1 MKSKLM
7 FFVILLSIISNE
19 LSLAQKTGVFTN
31 HSDIGNIKIAGTALY
46 DSDRQ
51 VFTITGSGSAIG
63 NQKDEFQFTYRKMTG
78 DFILR
83 ANMKLGGEGGAPER
97 KTGWMIRHSLEV
109 NSPAAL
115 ASVQGNG
122 KTSLQFRLN
131 PSVDM
136 EEKILPV
143 TKADVIQLERR
154 GNSIIMSAARMGE
167 RFFEEQVTDIELG
180 DEVYIGLFVC
190 AHNPEVSEKA
200 TFKNVRV
207 IVPPKT
213 GYQPYRDYI
222 GSHIE
227 VLDVVTG
234 DRKIVYSAEN
244 SIQAPNWMIDE
255 NIFTVNSDGALYDFD
270 LRTGKL
276 SKIESGIATN
286 NNNDHVI
293 SFDGK
298 KMGISSSSKEDSKSA
313 IFIIPRKGGEA
324 RKVTALSPSYLH
336 CWSPDGN
343 YLVYTAVRNNNWGIY
358 RISEKGGQETNITN
372 TLGLND
378 GPEYTRDGKYI
389 YFNTDRT
396 GTSQIWRMSPDGKN
410 PEQLTFDELNNWFP
424 HISPDGKW
432 IVFISFPRSV
442 PSSEHPFYKQVYI
455 RLMSINGGEP
465 KIIAYVYGGQGT
477 MNVPNWSPDSKKI
490 AFVSNSAFLNY

>member
-83 ANMKLGGEGGAPER
+83 ANMKLEGEGGAPER

-167 RFFEEQVTDIELG
+167 RFFE
-180 DEVYIGLFVC
+180 
-190 AHNPEVSEKA
+190 
-200 TFKNVRV
+200 
-207 IVPPKT
+207 
-213 GYQPYRDYI
+213 
-222 GSHIE
+222 
-227 VLDVVTG
+227 
-234 DRKIVYSAEN
+234 
-244 SIQAPNWMIDE
+244 
-255 NIFTVNSDGALYDFD
+255 
-270 LRTGKL
+270 
-276 SKIESGIATN
+276 
-286 NNNDHVI
+286 
-293 SFDGK
+293 
-298 KMGISSSSKEDSKSA
+298 
-313 IFIIPRKGGEA
+313 
-324 RKVTALSPSYLH
+324 
-336 CWSPDGN
+336 
-343 YLVYTAVRNNNWGIY
+343 
-358 RISEKGGQETNITN
+358 
-372 TLGLND
+372 
-378 GPEYTRDGKYI
+378 
-389 YFNTDRT
+389 
-396 GTSQIWRMSPDGKN
+396 
-410 PEQLTFDELNNWFP
+410 
-424 HISPDGKW
+424 
-432 IVFISFPRSV
+432 
-442 PSSEHPFYKQVYI
+442 
-455 RLMSINGGEP
+455 
-465 KIIAYVYGGQGT
+465 
-477 MNVPNWSPDSKKI
+477 
-490 AFVSNSAFLNY
+490 